1 MAQQT
6 ITPTTRRPKKVSSP
20 TGTAVKKGKSKPQ
33 PKKTLSERALRE
45 RRQEEERRRREREK
59 ERARRAL
66 RRRQLFLL
74 SLIAAVALVVIYWLW
89 VAADIAFRPDGTEDA
104 QPVILFTQGKKE
116 KDKQY
121 SADEVFYRGTHY
133 LPITALE
140 PYFEISQF
148 GDHISRSFQI
158 NETGEFATFYINTCN
173 AVINSQKVSLKK
185 EAIVRDGTLYLPLD
199 FFREAMADVIA
210 VEDSAAL
217 AAWVVTVK
225 ETKGNYFKYQ
235 INEASAAIDP
245 SLAPALPETEPEETT
260 EE

>member
-6 ITPTTRRPKKVSSP
+6 VTPPTRRPKKVSAP
-20 TGTAVKKGKSKPQ
+20 TGTAVKTGKTKPR
-33 PKKTLSERALRE
+33 PKKTLSDSALRE

-59 ERARRAL
+59 ERAQRAL

-74 SLIAAVALVVIYWLW
+74 SFIAAVALVVIYWLW

-116 KDKQY
+116 KDKEY
-121 SADEVFYRGTHY
+121 SVDEVFHRGTHY
-133 LPITALE
+133 LPITAFE

-148 GDHISRSFQI
+148 GDHISRSFKI

-185 EAIVRDGTLYLPLD
+185 EAIVRDGTLYLPLE
-199 FFREAMADVIA
+199 FFREAMADVIT
-210 VEDSAAL
+210 VDDSPAL

-225 ETKGNYFKYQ
+225 EGKGKYFKYQ
-235 INEASAAIDP
+235 INEASVSIDP
-245 SLAPALPETEPEETT
+245 SLAPAFPVTDSEEAT